1 MSFPMKQKTYLLVA
15 KAEYIQALEK
25 SWNVNLMKAKPPKR
39 ATHEVLQERG
49 GMDKDKSASHIPSI
63 TQAYAISRKRSKKLT
78 DRFKSLT
85 L

>member
-15 KAEYIQALEK
+15 KAEYIQALGK

-49 GMDKDKSASHIPSI
+49 GMDKGTSASHIPSI
-63 TQAYAISRKRSKKLT
+63 TQAYAISRNRSKKLT
-78 DRFKSLT
+78 DPFKSLT